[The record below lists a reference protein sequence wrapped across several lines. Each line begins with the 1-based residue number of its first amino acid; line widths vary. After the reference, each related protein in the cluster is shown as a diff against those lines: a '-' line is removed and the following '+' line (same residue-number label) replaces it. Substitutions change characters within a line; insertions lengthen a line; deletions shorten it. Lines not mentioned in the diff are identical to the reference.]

1 MVCPGPICCTTILSR
16 ASLSLSDGGAEASI
30 DHEREIMAVSD
41 AVGARDGME
50 VVGTVVGSMPDILLE
65 MTSSSEAIFSKHDV
79 PRVLP
84 VPNNPSPLLPTTPS
98 LTGRGETGLSDNTP
112 VKNMHW
118 CSSAANPEHSLLAS
132 HLATQ
137 L

>member
-1 MVCPGPICCTTILSR
+1 MICPGPICCTTILSR

-79 PRVLP
+79 PGASPKQP
-84 VPNNPSPLLPTTPS
+84 VASF
-98 LTGRGETGLSDNTP
+98 
-112 VKNMHW
+112 
-118 CSSAANPEHSLLAS
+118 ANDIVVDRKGGNRFE
-132 HLATQ
+132 
-137 L
+137 